1 VPPAGRSRGSE
12 AAVNW
17 WTKVRDFFESV
28 WKELKRVSWPTRKEV
43 YGTTLVV
50 VVTILIFAVY
60 LGIVDL
66 VLAFIQKNVLLR
78 SA

>member
-1 VPPAGRSRGSE
+1 M
-12 AAVNW
+12 NW

-28 WKELKRVSWPTRKEV
+28 WKELKRVSWPTKKEV

-66 VLAFIQKNVLLR
+66 VLAFIQKNILMR
-78 SA
+78 AA

>member
-1 VPPAGRSRGSE
+1 
-12 AAVNW
+12 VNW
-17 WTKVRDFFESV
+17 WNKVRDFFESV

-66 VLAFIQKNVLLR
+66 VLAFIQRHVLLR

>member
-1 VPPAGRSRGSE
+1 
-12 AAVNW
+12 VNW

>member
-1 VPPAGRSRGSE
+1 
-12 AAVNW
+12 VNW
-17 WTKVRDFFESV
+17 WTKIRDFFESV

-66 VLAFIQKNVLLR
+66 VLAFIQRHVLLR
-78 SA
+78 AA

>member
-1 VPPAGRSRGSE
+1 
-12 AAVNW
+12 VNW

-28 WKELKRVSWPTRKEV
+28 WKELKRVSWPTKKEV

-66 VLAFIQKNVLLR
+66 VLAFIQKSVLLR
-78 SA
+78 QA

>member
-1 VPPAGRSRGSE
+1 
-12 AAVNW
+12 VNW

-66 VLAFIQKNVLLR
+66 VLAFIQRHVLLR

>member
-1 VPPAGRSRGSE
+1 M
-12 AAVNW
+12 NW

-78 SA
+78 PA

>member
-1 VPPAGRSRGSE
+1 M
-12 AAVNW
+12 NW

-78 SA
+78 QA

>member
-1 VPPAGRSRGSE
+1 M
-12 AAVNW
+12 NW

-66 VLAFIQKNVLLR
+66 VLAFIQRHVLLR

>member
-1 VPPAGRSRGSE
+1 MT
-12 AAVNW
+12 W
-17 WTKVRDFFESV
+17 WTKIREFFESV

-50 VVTILIFAVY
+50 VVTILIFAAY
-60 LGIVDL
+60 LGVVDL
-66 VLAFIQKNVLLR
+66 VLAFIQRHLLLR

>member
-1 VPPAGRSRGSE
+1 VSWFE
-12 AAVNW
+12 
-17 WTKVRDFFESV
+17 KVRGYFDSV

-50 VVTILIFAVY
+50 VITVLIVAAY
-60 LGIVDL
+60 LGVVDL
-66 VLAFIQKNVLLR
+66 VLAFIQRHVLLR

>member
-1 VPPAGRSRGSE
+1 M
-12 AAVNW
+12 NW

>member
-1 VPPAGRSRGSE
+1 M
-12 AAVNW
+12 NW

-50 VVTILIFAVY
+50 VVTILNFAVY

>member
-1 VPPAGRSRGSE
+1 M
-12 AAVNW
+12 NW
-17 WTKVRDFFESV
+17 WTKIREFFESV

-50 VVTILIFAVY
+50 VVTILIFAAY
-60 LGIVDL
+60 LGVVDL
-66 VLAFIQKNVLLR
+66 VLAFIQRHLLLR

>member
-1 VPPAGRSRGSE
+1 VT
-12 AAVNW
+12 W
-17 WTKVRDFFESV
+17 WTKIREFFESV

-50 VVTILIFAVY
+50 VVTILIFAAY
-60 LGIVDL
+60 LGVVDL
-66 VLAFIQKNVLLR
+66 VLAFIQRHLLLR

>member
-1 VPPAGRSRGSE
+1 
-12 AAVNW
+12 VNW

-78 SA
+78 QA

>member
-1 VPPAGRSRGSE
+1 
-12 AAVNW
+12 VNW
-17 WTKVRDFFESV
+17 WTKIQDFFVSV
-28 WKELKRVSWPTRKEV
+28 WKEMKRVSWPTKKEV

-66 VLAFIQKNVLLR
+66 VLAFIQKNILMR
-78 SA
+78 AA

>member
-1 VPPAGRSRGSE
+1 MSWFE
-12 AAVNW
+12 
-17 WTKVRDFFESV
+17 KVRGYFDSV

-50 VVTILIFAVY
+50 VITVLIVAAY
-60 LGIVDL
+60 LGVVDL
-66 VLAFIQKNVLLR
+66 VLAFIQRHVLLR

>member
-1 VPPAGRSRGSE
+1 VI
-12 AAVNW
+12 W
-17 WTKVRDFFESV
+17 WTKIREFFEGV

-50 VVTILIFAVY
+50 VVTILIFAAY
-60 LGIVDL
+60 LGVVDL
-66 VLAFIQKNVLLR
+66 VLAFIQRHLLLR

>member
-1 VPPAGRSRGSE
+1 
-12 AAVNW
+12 
-17 WTKVRDFFESV
+17 
-28 WKELKRVSWPTRKEV
+28 
-43 YGTTLVV
+43 

-66 VLAFIQKNVLLR
+66 VLAFIQRHVLLR